1 MNIKKGEAKYYLG
14 NEGLPVAGATFEWTA
29 EMLEEL
35 DRCRKSILQFS
46 KHFTIVNLDEGKIK
60 IDLRA
65 YQKRILKALAKNRL
79 VAVLS
84 SRQSGKTTLIT
95 IYALWLLCF
104 KKDQRILIIANKEKT
119 ALNIFQRVRLAY
131 EKLPNYLKPG
141 VANYGKTG
149 MAVGNGSSIGISTTS
164 SDAARGE
171 SCNCLIIDEAAFIPE
186 HMMEDFW
193 RSVYPVISSSKTG
206 KIFMVSTANGTGNKF
221 YNIYSEAIAGRSPW
235 HAERVDWWD
244 IPDRDEQWKQNTI
257 KELGSK
263 EAFDQEFGNVFI
275 ENGQTALD
283 GPLLEEYK
291 KNARDPIMTSE
302 DGKYKIWEGYKEGHI
317 YTIGVDVSE
326 GIGLAN
332 SVAQVLDITDL
343 TSIEQVAVLADN
355 TMDPYHFAVR
365 LNEIAQQWGTPPLLI
380 ECNGPGGQL
389 IGAMQNV
396 HKYEHLVSYTPS
408 MGKLNE
414 KINNRIG
421 IFSHTNSKFTG
432 VSNMRY
438 WMNTMR
444 SLKIW
449 DISTI
454 NEFETYVR
462 HPNGT
467 WKKRSGENI
476 WDDRVE
482 SLMWAL
488 FILETTIAQKY
499 YEVAQ
504 LDAQGKPKRLINPIY
519 YVPPTAKQIPGMYNS
534 HQQFDD
540 APPAFFNVG
549 GEHMD
554 EMFTLSMDGWR
565 PL

>member
-1 MNIKKGEAKYYLG
+1 MSAKKNTEQFYLG
-14 NEGLPVAGATFEWTA
+14 NEGLPTVNATFEWTP
-29 EMLEEL
+29 EMLDEL

-119 ALNIFQRVRLAY
+119 AINIFQRVRMAY

-141 VANYGKTG
+141 VATYGKTG

-186 HMMEDFW
+186 HMMDDFW
-193 RSVYPVISSSKTG
+193 RSVYPVISSSASG
-206 KIFMVSTANGTGNKF
+206 KIFMVSTANGTNNKF
-221 YNIYSEAIAGRSPW
+221 YNIYAEATTDPKSRW

-244 IPDRDEQWKQNTI
+244 IPGRDEQWKQDTI

-263 EAFDQEFGNVFI
+263 EAFDQEFGNVFL
-275 ENGQTALD
+275 ENGQAALD
-283 GPLLEEYK
+283 GALLEAYK
-291 KNARDPIMTSE
+291 KSARPPISVSE
-302 DGKYKIWEGYKEGHI
+302 DGKYKMWQEYQEGHI

-332 SVAQVLDITDL
+332 SVAQILDITDL
-343 TSIEQVAVLADN
+343 TSIEQVGVLADN

-365 LNEIAQQWGTPPLLI
+365 LNEIAQQWGSPPLLI

-396 HKYEHLVSYTPS
+396 HNYEHLVSYTPS

-414 KINNRIG
+414 KISNRIG
-421 IFSHTNSKFTG
+421 IFSHTNSKYTG

-438 WMNTMR
+438 WMNT
-444 SLKIW
+444 LKALKLW
-449 DISTI
+449 DIETI
-454 NEFETYVR
+454 KEFETYVR

-467 WKKRSGENI
+467 WKKRAGEDI

-488 FILETTIAQKY
+488 FMLETQIAQKY
-499 YEVAQ
+499 YEIAQ
-504 LDAQGKPKRLINPIY
+504 LDTQGKPKRLLNPIY
-519 YVPPTAKQIPGMYNS
+519 YSPPPTRTNNQYTNS
-534 HQQFDD
+534 EFDG

-549 GEHMD
+549 GFDGSDLHD
-554 EMFTLSMDGWR
+554 LAMDGWR
-565 PL
+565 VL